1 MSDPKRLLRWLLIL
15 LPLLLVGGWFA
26 WQSWQG
32 PEVPG
37 YQLELRPLVQRV
49 VASGEVDSQ
58 SLARVGSEI
67 TGVVKARHVR
77 EGDRVSAGDLLL
89 ELRDDEQQARL
100 REAEAAL
107 RQLVE
112 SQRPQAQAALREA
125 QSDLLQATRERERRD
140 ELFQRQLIAAE
151 QREQA
156 RQAET
161 RARVRQD
168 RAQLTATAA
177 AAGGSDEQVL
187 QQRLAAARAALDK
200 TRIRAQVDGVV
211 QLREVEPGDQVQ
223 PGRTLLQI
231 AGTNSR
237 EISREIIVPLDE
249 KDLGPVALGQSAVV
263 IADAYPL
270 QPLEAKVSF
279 IAPAID
285 TSRGTIDIHLD
296 VLEPAQFLRQGMT
309 VSVDIR
315 TGSRDQALVLSN
327 DALHKRQGGRAEVL
341 RWSTDRQVERVP
353 VRLGLQGTAL
363 TEIVDG
369 VSAGDII
376 ISDEVAEGQRVRVRI
391 EPMLA
396 SGRG

>member
-1 MSDPKRLLRWLLIL
+1 M
-15 LPLLLVGGWFA
+15 
-26 WQSWQG
+26 
-32 PEVPG
+32 
-37 YQLELRPLVQRV
+37 
-49 VASGEVDSQ
+49 
-58 SLARVGSEI
+58 
-67 TGVVKARHVR
+67 
-77 EGDRVSAGDLLL
+77 
-89 ELRDDEQQARL
+89 
-100 REAEAAL
+100 
-107 RQLVE
+107 
-112 SQRPQAQAALREA
+112 
-125 QSDLLQATRERERRD
+125 
-140 ELFQRQLIAAE
+140 
-151 QREQA
+151 
-156 RQAET
+156 
-161 RARVRQD
+161 
-168 RAQLTATAA
+168 
-177 AAGGSDEQVL
+177 
-187 QQRLAAARAALDK
+187 
-200 TRIRAQVDGVV
+200 
-211 QLREVEPGDQVQ
+211 
-223 PGRTLLQI
+223 
-231 AGTNSR
+231 
-237 EISREIIVPLDE
+237 
-249 KDLGPVALGQSAVV
+249 

-315 TGSRDQALVLSN
+315 TGSRGQALVLSN